1 MIIALRAVYKQER
14 EVLKMKRAIGELEEH
29 RFSIETGGE
38 RLLPRYEAL
47 VGREIIDELSSYRE
61 RFKGKKII
69 HVNSTF
75 IGGGV
80 AELLRREVK
89 LSNELGIEM
98 EWYKIHG
105 DDNFFNITKGFH
117 NALQGKAP
125 DDPQSLIDQYH
136 HFYNNGGGELNRHLI
151 DYLKGVDSDHTV
163 LIHDPQPLFLINFMD
178 EVEAIKLWRIHIDTT
193 SPDPHTMWY
202 VAEHATKYDGIIS
215 TMEHY
220 MKPHVNG
227 FGNLF
232 TLPPSIDPFSD
243 KNIEMEQDEINRR
256 VLGHGIRRELPLVV
270 QVSRLDPWK
279 DPVGVI
285 HAFDK
290 IRNSGKECQLALV
303 YNSASDDP
311 EGAEMERIVRAERE
325 KSLYKDDILLVVGD
339 DPRDVNAFQRYASM
353 VVQKSIREG
362 FGLTVTEALYKGNL
376 VVATEVGGITL
387 QVQNHSTGYT
397 VKPYQVDCKGKAICN
412 KEYDE
417 HITSLAERCIHV
429 LNSPE
434 VKQSI
439 CKNGR
444 KMVLNNFLATSKL
457 KRLYDIIL
465 SFVSDS

>member
-1 MIIALRAVYKQER
+1 MILSSS
-14 EVLKMKRAIGELEEH
+14 GLEEH
-29 RFSIETGGE
+29 RFSCEADDE
-38 RLLPRYEAL
+38 QLLHRYEAL
-47 VGREIIDELSSYRE
+47 VGRDVLDELRSYRK
-61 RFKGKKII
+61 RFKGRKII
-69 HVNSTF
+69 HVSSTF

-105 DDNFFNITKGFH
+105 NDHFFNTTKGFH

-125 DDPQSLIDQYH
+125 DDPRLLIEQYH
-136 HFYNNGGGELNRHLI
+136 DFYNNGGGELNRNLI
-151 DYLKGVDSDHTV
+151 SYLKSVDPGHTV
-163 LIHDPQPLFLINFMD
+163 LIHDPQPLYLINFMD
-178 EVEAIKLWRIHIDTT
+178 EVEATKLWRIHIDTT
-193 SPDPHTMWY
+193 SPEPLTMCY

-220 MKPHVNG
+220 VKPHVNG

-232 TLPPSIDPFSD
+232 TLAPSIDPFSD

-256 VLGHGIRRELPLVV
+256 VLSHGFRRDLPLLV

-285 HAFDK
+285 HAFEK

-325 KSLYKDDILLVVGD
+325 QSPYKDDILLVVGD
-339 DPRDVNAFQRYASM
+339 DPRDVNAFQRYADL
-353 VVQKSIREG
+353 VIQKSIREG

-376 VVATEVGGITL
+376 VVATEVGGIKL

-397 VKPYQVDCKGKAICN
+397 IDPYRVDRTGKAICN
-412 KEYDE
+412 KEYDS

-434 VKQSI
+434 VKKSI
-439 CKNGR
+439 SNNGR
-444 KMVLNNFLATSKL
+444 KTVLNNFLATSKL

-465 SFVSDS
+465 SLDS